1 MQRFFF
7 KIVFKHIVPLQIIL
21 ELVMK
26 RSLWISSSRFPRRIS
41 LLHLAICRGSSAM
54 LSLLRPAMLAAHQ
67 RPAALSTQRPQ
78 IEALPWQDVTGTLSK
93 CCKKQ
98 DPGLGGE

>member
-1 MQRFFF
+1 
-7 KIVFKHIVPLQIIL
+7 
-21 ELVMK
+21 
-26 RSLWISSSRFPRRIS
+26 
-41 LLHLAICRGSSAM
+41 M

-78 IEALPWQDVTGTLSK
+78 IEALPWQDVTGTLKEK